1 MSYQSYSYSS
11 STGGGAGGAG
21 GSLRLGSGGGFQQV
35 SSFSDGGSYRTS
47 WSTGG
52 GGGGA
57 RASYSAGSLNAS
69 SGALV
74 PVSRTRSYVQY
85 GAGGGGGGG
94 SVAFEANEK
103 IEMQSLNNRL
113 GSYIA
118 KVRAL
123 EEANRNLQVQI
134 NEASSVQVVTDDG
147 IDWAAELAAA
157 REALLAANLERAR
170 VEIERDS
177 VLLEVNQWQDKITGV
192 MEQRAVLDDELNMLR
207 RESDELTME
216 KVDLEGQIEGAKGE
230 LEFVKQLHDQEVA
243 ELKSRISAQTVVEI
257 KSDFQSVDLNAALKA
272 IREQY
277 DEIAARNRAE
287 IEASFQGKVAEVKVQ
302 QEQSSEALTLV
313 KSEVS
318 ETRRSVAT
326 LTAELESL
334 KAQSFAIQESIA
346 SAERENASRLESK
359 MEIINSIKMELGRL
373 KSEMSRE
380 MKKYEELVKMKL
392 ALESEIKQYDGLLS
406 GEESR
411 MVGVGESS
419 SSSTSYGASSGG
431 STTYTTKTV
440 TKTIRS

>member
-1 MSYQSYSYSS
+1 MSYSYSS
-11 STGGGAGGAG
+11 YSSSSGGGAGGAG
-21 GSLRLGSGGGFQQV
+21 GSLKLGSAGGFQQV
-35 SSFSDGGSYRTS
+35 SSFSDGGAYRTS

-52 GGGGA
+52 G
-57 RASYSAGSLNAS
+57 RSSYNAGSLNAS

-85 GAGGGGGGG
+85 GAGGGGSSG
-94 SVAFEANEK
+94 SIEANEK

-134 NEASSVQVVTDDG
+134 NEASSVAVVTDDG

-157 REALLAANLERAR
+157 REALLAANLQRAR

-177 VLLEVNQWQDKITGV
+177 VLLEVNQWQDKIGGV
-192 MEQRAVLDDELNMLR
+192 MEQRAILDDELNMLR
-207 RESDELTME
+207 RESEELTME

-230 LEFVKQLHDQEVA
+230 LEFLKQLHDQEVTD
-243 ELKSRISAQTVVEI
+243 LKKRIGEAASVEI
-257 KSDFQSVDLNAALKA
+257 KSDYQATDLNAALKA

-287 IEASFQGKVAEVKVQ
+287 VEASFKGKVAEVKVQ

-318 ETRRSVAT
+318 ETRRTVTA

-334 KAQSFAIQESIA
+334 KAQGFALQESIA

-359 MEIINSIKMELGRL
+359 IEIINSIKMEIARL
-373 KSEMSRE
+373 KNDMTRE
-380 MKKYEELVKMKL
+380 MKKYEELIKMKL
-392 ALESEIKQYDGLLS
+392 ALENEISQYNVLLS
-406 GEESR
+406 GEETR
-411 MVGVGESS
+411 MENVGESS
-419 SSSTSYGASSGG
+419 SSGTSY
-431 STTYTTKTV
+431 STTTV
-440 TKTIRS
+440 TKTTKY